1 MIRVI
6 LAIIG
11 IVLIFLAVYSMFA
24 QIFAHR
30 IMPRICKKNGEFRK
44 SECRN
49 IACKYARTC
58 ENNTVFVK

>member
-1 MIRVI
+1 MRII

-11 IVLIFLAVYSMFA
+11 VLFIALAVYAMFA
-24 QIFAHR
+24 QIFAHG
-30 IMPRICKKNGEFRK
+30 IMHRVCKKNGEFRK
-44 SECRN
+44 NECRN